1 MVSKQFESRLRET
14 TTSSSMDMLANIR
27 AQFRRCGWECLGAP
41 DQQQDA

>member
-14 TTSSSMDMLANIR
+14 TSSSMDMIANIR
-27 AQFRRCGWECLGAP
+27 AQCRRCGWECLGAP